1 MHEKKN
7 GNKLKIP
14 AEMDREMQ
22 LNLKWN
28 WKCGKK
34 NRVKTGLYEE
44 KYEFYI
50 SEQANFFMIVMM
62 LRTNLVSNDSTYDS
76 IM

>member
-1 MHEKKN
+1 MISVMHEKKN

-28 WKCGKK
+28 
-34 NRVKTGLYEE
+34 
-44 KYEFYI
+44 
-50 SEQANFFMIVMM
+50 
-62 LRTNLVSNDSTYDS
+62 
-76 IM
+76 